1 MIARLVWMHGNAR
14 CRGIC
19 DYGGLPCS

>member
-1 MIARLVWMHGNAR
+1 MIARLVWMHGTAQ

>member
-1 MIARLVWMHGNAR
+1 MIARLVWMHGTAR